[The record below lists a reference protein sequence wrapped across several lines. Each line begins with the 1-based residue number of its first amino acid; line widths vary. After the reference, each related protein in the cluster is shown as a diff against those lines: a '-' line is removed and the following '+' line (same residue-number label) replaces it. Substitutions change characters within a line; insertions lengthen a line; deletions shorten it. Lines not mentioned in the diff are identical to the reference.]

1 MNRSYSHS
9 ILMWPRNWKLKQL
22 LTVGTQDF
30 AIRGFVI
37 GSEYEARSDWLFC
50 SIEVVT
56 RKFCR
61 EKKKVG
67 NAMEEPFYWA
77 LGQAFLDG
85 FHNQKIFQKNPLGSG
100 NESLFCAKEEVAQLI
115 WTYFNIFNISISSL
129 YITYSWALSR
139 SIYIYRYTNRYS
151 LLLKETYQL
160 KNGLSQF

>member
-1 MNRSYSHS
+1 
-9 ILMWPRNWKLKQL
+9 
-22 LTVGTQDF
+22 
-30 AIRGFVI
+30 
-37 GSEYEARSDWLFC
+37 
-50 SIEVVT
+50 
-56 RKFCR
+56 
-61 EKKKVG
+61 
-67 NAMEEPFYWA
+67 MEEPFYWA